1 MKIILNLLPPTI
13 NKYIGRNCIWQYQ
26 SDKKKIH
33 EEIRLQTIGYNP
45 RITKCKMKVIY
56 YFKDR
61 RKHDPGNYDKVLL
74 DGLVEANIIED
85 DNYSVITEYTTIGKV
100 DKGNPRTEIEIEA
113 LDEWRG
119 RVYTKQRADIPSN

>member
-13 NKYIGRNCIWQYQ
+13 NKYIGRDNKFQYHKE
-26 SDKKKIH
+26 KKQI
-33 EEIRLQTIGYNP
+33 EQAIRLQTIGYNP

-100 DKGNPRTEIEIEA
+100 DKGNPRTEIEIEV
-113 LDEWRG
+113 LDE
-119 RVYTKQRADIPSN
+119 